1 LRNALIVC
9 SSNMVILK
17 LLKKKKKLSSFQMLF
32 GKNIIFY
39 FLNVI
44 LKVFLQK
51 KINLLAQRLWVLRS
65 SLSALLQRFITQYN
79 TWNLMLKQ
87 FYKITLYQS
96 CMLQSKTNRVSTM
109 NQLSLSATNMISL
122 ILYINLKL

>member
-1 LRNALIVC
+1 MRNALIVC